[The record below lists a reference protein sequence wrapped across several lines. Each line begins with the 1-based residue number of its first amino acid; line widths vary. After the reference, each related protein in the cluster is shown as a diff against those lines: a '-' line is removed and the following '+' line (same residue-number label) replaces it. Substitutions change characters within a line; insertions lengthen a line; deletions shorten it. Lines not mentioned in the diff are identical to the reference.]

1 MNQRQKDLNFGQKF
15 ENVNLEILSKYFK
28 CDELMKTINSRDP
41 FDYIDKK
48 NKVIIELKARRNTKE
63 KYYDTMIGHNK
74 ILSGFKHIQNGYK
87 VYLCFQFTD
96 GLFYYQL
103 NEETYD
109 KSFIRAGGRCDRGSF
124 EINQYYYIPNKIL
137 TKIV

>member
-1 MNQRQKDLNFGQKF
+1 MNQRQKDLNFGQNF

-28 CDELMKTINSRDP
+28 CDELMKTKSSRDP

-63 KYYDTMIGHNK
+63 QYYDTMIGHNK
-74 ILSGFKHIQNGYK
+74 IITGFNHIKNGYK

-96 GLFYYQL
+96 GLFYYEL
-103 NEETYD
+103 NEDTYD
-109 KSFIRAGGRCDRGSF
+109 NNWVRTGGRRDRGSV
-124 EINQYYYIPNKIL
+124 EINQYCYVPNKIL